1 MNPILSSILKTV
13 QAKAAVTSQQPIEGQ
28 YIAGKVIKLFPGNGA
43 LVQLG
48 AEQLQ
53 AQLETSLTKGERYL
67 FQVKST
73 GDQLHLAVVSSQKT
87 EQQELANLFQVLGLK
102 KTKHSYSLVRQLLQ
116 KDISFHKQD
125 LNHAVTLL
133 NQVEEKTAAVT
144 TLLKLFEKQLPIK
157 PSVFQAF
164 YTKETKDLTQEIN
177 KLSQSVST
185 EKNASNSAQKVAD
198 LISRMKNNQ
207 PEIPLEK
214 RIAVRLVSEAD
225 LGINNSFK
233 VLKKAGL
240 YPENYTFTQFN
251 KDVQSWKTAQEIPST
266 FQQDPIG
273 IRPIPEFLI
282 PRANRLV
289 PQLKQ
294 LFDQQLPLT
303 TKDRQMVKQWVQQL
317 KPFKQNAQQAGQTLR
332 FSEKNL
338 EPLLKNYQSLME
350 RKIFEKIV
358 PALEPAD
365 KNALSQAVKNL
376 PKVTNGNFDP
386 VEWNSLLPKL
396 EKLEAQQLSKFQQA
410 VLTEW
415 ISGAMNQ
422 LPETNHKDLILLK
435 IKLMMHAIGS
445 SEEAMINHSSDLQQK
460 SQNEQTLR
468 SLMLQMQQDA
478 GRSQSAEGAKQL
490 QHLLNGIQLSS
501 HQVTNQSIQFSLQ
514 FPGFLLD
521 SAKDIHVNVEG
532 RKNSKNEIDPDF
544 CRVVFYLD
552 LESMKETVIDLN
564 ISERHV
570 AVTVFNQLEES
581 KQVLEKHKA
590 ALEQGLTKLGYTL
603 TSIHYKT
610 HVLNSQHPAASAAFT
625 SPEKKGLDIR
635 I

>member
-13 QAKAAVTSQQPIEGQ
+13 QAKAAVTSQQPKKGQ
-28 YIAGKVIKLFPGNGA
+28 YIAGKVIKLLPGNRA

-48 AEQLQ
+48 TEQLH

-73 GDQLHLAVVSSQKT
+73 GDQVHLAVVSSQKT
-87 EQQELANLFQVLGLK
+87 EQQELANLFQVLGLRR
-102 KTKHSYSLVRQLLQ
+102 TKHSQSLIRQLLQ
-116 KDISFHKQD
+116 KDISFHKTGLTQ
-125 LNHAVTLL
+125 AVTLL
-133 NQVEEKTAAVT
+133 NQAEEKTAAVT
-144 TLLKLFEKQLPIK
+144 SLLNMFEKQLPIK

-164 YTKETKDLTQEIN
+164 YTRETKDLTQEIN
-177 KLSQSVST
+177 KLSHSVST
-185 EKNASNSAQKVAD
+185 DKNSSNSAQKVTD
-198 LISRMKNNQ
+198 LISRMKNNL

-214 RIAVRLVSEAD
+214 RIAVRLVSEAEH
-225 LGINNSFK
+225 GIDNSFN

-240 YPENYTFTQFN
+240 YPENYTFSQFK
-251 KDVQSWKTAQEIPST
+251 KDVQSWKSAQEITST

-273 IRPIPEFLI
+273 SRPIPEFLI
-282 PRANRLV
+282 PPAKRLV

-294 LFDQQLPLT
+294 LFEEQLPLT
-303 TKDRQMVKQWVQQL
+303 TKDRQMLKQWVQQIN
-317 KPFKQNAQQAGQTLR
+317 PFNQDALQADQTLR

-338 EPLLKNYQSLME
+338 EPLLKNYHSLME
-350 RKIFEKIV
+350 RKIFDKII

-365 KNALSQAVKNL
+365 KNVLSQAVKDL

-396 EKLEAQQLSKFQQA
+396 EKLEAQQLPKFQQA

-422 LPETNHKDLILLK
+422 LPETNHKDLIFLK
-435 IKLMMHAIGS
+435 IKLMMHTIGS
-445 SEEAMINHSSDLQQK
+445 SEEALINQSSDLPQR

-468 SLMLQMQQDA
+468 SLMLQMQQDT
-478 GRSQSAEGAKQL
+478 GRSQSADGAKQL

-552 LESMKETVIDLN
+552 LETMKETVIDLN

-581 KQVLEKHKA
+581 KQVLEKHKS
-590 ALEQGLTKLGYTL
+590 ALEQGLSKLGYTL

-610 HVLNSQHPAASAAFT
+610 HVLKTPHPAASAST